1 MTAGQR
7 HARRE
12 APGPMMDARRNTI
25 PARISDGWRA
35 SRVAKGASGSRRE
48 AFNTSKAPKARKF
61 STAGRRHIP

>member
-1 MTAGQR
+1 
-7 HARRE
+7 
-12 APGPMMDARRNTI
+12 MMDARRHTI